1 MDRFLG
7 QKTVFIGGGR
17 MGEAI
22 FSGLL
27 SNGILKADDLTVLD
41 VYAPRREELEE
52 KYGLHAWDNTPENL
66 QKALA
71 AAEVLVLAIMPQ
83 MADPVLRQG
92 HGKLLSGLV
101 RQVAP
106 LLNKAQHTVISIIGG
121 VTLDYLESY
130 IAEAPVVRVMPNT
143 PARVHA
149 GAAGVA
155 LGKNATQASG
165 QIALDIFNA
174 VGIAYLLPES
184 LIDPLT
190 SVSGCGPAYAYLFI
204 EAMADGGVE
213 MGLSRDMALKL
224 AAQTLIGAGK
234 MVMETGEHPGALKDN
249 VCSPGGATI
258 AGVHALE
265 QKGFRGAVADAVV
278 AGVTRMRE
286 VAEKA

>member
-71 AAEVLVLAIMPQ
+71 DAQVLVFAITPQ
-83 MADPVLRQG
+83 MADPVL
-92 HGKLLSGLV
+92 

>member
-27 SNGILKADDLTVLD
+27 SNGILKAEDLTVLD
-41 VYAPRREELEE
+41 VYEPRRKELAD
-52 KYGLHAWDNTPENL
+52 KYGLRAWDNTPENL

-71 AAEVLVLAIMPQ
+71 DAQVLVFAITPQ
-83 MADPVLRQG
+83 MADSVL
-92 HGKLLSGLV
+92 

-106 LLNKAQHTVISIIGG
+106 LLNKDQHTVISIIGG

-143 PARVHA
+143 PAQVHA

-265 QKGFRGAVADAVV
+265 QQGFRGAVADAVV

>member
-1 MDRFLG
+1 M
-7 QKTVFIGGGR
+7 
-17 MGEAI
+17 
-22 FSGLL
+22 
-27 SNGILKADDLTVLD
+27 
-41 VYAPRREELEE
+41 
-52 KYGLHAWDNTPENL
+52 
-66 QKALA
+66 
-71 AAEVLVLAIMPQ
+71 
-83 MADPVLRQG
+83 
-92 HGKLLSGLV
+92 
-101 RQVAP
+101 
-106 LLNKAQHTVISIIGG
+106 
-121 VTLDYLESY
+121 
-130 IAEAPVVRVMPNT
+130 
-143 PARVHA
+143 
-149 GAAGVA
+149 
-155 LGKNATQASG
+155 
-165 QIALDIFNA
+165 
-174 VGIAYLLPES
+174 GIAYLLPES

>member
-27 SNGILKADDLTVLD
+27 SNGILKAEDLTVLD
-41 VYAPRREELEE
+41 VYEPRRKELAD
-52 KYGLHAWDNTPENL
+52 KYGLRAWDNTPENL

-71 AAEVLVLAIMPQ
+71 DAQVLVFAITPQ
-83 MADPVLRQG
+83 MADSVL
-92 HGKLLSGLV
+92 

-106 LLNKAQHTVISIIGG
+106 LLNKDQHTVISIIGG

-130 IAEAPVVRVMPNT
+130 IPEVPVVRVMPNT

>member
-27 SNGILKADDLTVLD
+27 SNGILKAEDLTVLD
-41 VYAPRREELEE
+41 VYEPRRKELAD
-52 KYGLHAWDNTPENL
+52 KYGLRAWDNTPENL

-71 AAEVLVLAIMPQ
+71 DAQVLVFAITPQ
-83 MADPVLRQG
+83 MADSVL
-92 HGKLLSGLV
+92 

-106 LLNKAQHTVISIIGG
+106 LLNKDQHTVISIIGG

-143 PARVHA
+143 PAQVHA

>member
-27 SNGILKADDLTVLD
+27 SNGILKAEDLTVLD
-41 VYAPRREELEE
+41 VYEPRRKELAD
-52 KYGLHAWDNTPENL
+52 KYGLRAWDNTPENL

-71 AAEVLVLAIMPQ
+71 DAQVLVFAITPQ
-83 MADPVLRQG
+83 MADSVL
-92 HGKLLSGLV
+92 

-106 LLNKAQHTVISIIGG
+106 LLNKDQHTVISIIGG

-130 IAEAPVVRVMPNT
+130 IPEVPVVRVMPNT

-224 AAQTLIGAGK
+224 AAQTLVGAGK

>member
-27 SNGILKADDLTVLD
+27 SNGILKAEDLTVLD
-41 VYAPRREELEE
+41 VYEPRRKELAD
-52 KYGLHAWDNTPENL
+52 KYGLRAWDNTPENL

-71 AAEVLVLAIMPQ
+71 DAQVLVFAITPQ
-83 MADPVLRQG
+83 MADSVL
-92 HGKLLSGLV
+92 

-106 LLNKAQHTVISIIGG
+106 LLNKDQHTVISIIGG

-130 IAEAPVVRVMPNT
+130 IPEVPVVRVMPNT

-234 MVMETGEHPGALKDN
+234 MVMKTGEHPGALKDN

>member
-27 SNGILKADDLTVLD
+27 SSGILKAEDLTVLD
-41 VYAPRREELEE
+41 VYEPRRKELAD
-52 KYGLHAWDNTPENL
+52 KYGLRAWDNTPENL

-71 AAEVLVLAIMPQ
+71 DAQVLVFAITPQ
-83 MADPVLRQG
+83 MADSVL
-92 HGKLLSGLV
+92 

-106 LLNKAQHTVISIIGG
+106 LLNKDQHTVISIIGG

-130 IAEAPVVRVMPNT
+130 IPEVPVVRVMPNT

>member
-27 SNGILKADDLTVLD
+27 SNGILKAEDLTVLD
-41 VYAPRREELEE
+41 VYEPRRKELAD
-52 KYGLHAWDNTPENL
+52 KYGLRAWDNTPENL

-71 AAEVLVLAIMPQ
+71 DAQVLVFAITPQ
-83 MADPVLRQG
+83 MADSVL
-92 HGKLLSGLV
+92 

-106 LLNKAQHTVISIIGG
+106 LLNKDQHTVISIIGG

-130 IAEAPVVRVMPNT
+130 IPEAPVVRVMPNT

-224 AAQTLIGAGK
+224 AAQTLIRRASRRPQG
-234 MVMETGEHPGALKDN
+234 
-249 VCSPGGATI
+249 
-258 AGVHALE
+258 
-265 QKGFRGAVADAVV
+265 
-278 AGVTRMRE
+278 
-286 VAEKA
+286 